1 MIQPADYVEKILQM
15 TDVAHVYAYNAMV
28 RKDQC
33 YLSVI
38 WSVTEYFNN
47 SHLLHTQ
54 CLCFYTIFQC
64 VNFALYSRKSQ
75 IHLLFVGKEVG
86 TFTLLI

>member
-38 WSVTEYFNN
+38 WSV
-47 SHLLHTQ
+47 
-54 CLCFYTIFQC
+54 
-64 VNFALYSRKSQ
+64 